1 MGDSNPWTFRILWLG
16 CFDSLTVVSL
26 TNRINLWSTFLLLFR
41 VLPSWKLCSNFTNVE
56 WNPLIVYTRYCHEV
70 MRLVLRPLTI
80 EYVIQIWWSFQEV
93 VISFYQL
100 AVKAL
105 NLFLIGIPNTLVPTF
120 VIQSTAWDDDLPFQ
134 RMRVLTNWLSARWRS
149 FYRWGIWKSL

>member
-1 MGDSNPWTFRILWLG
+1 
-16 CFDSLTVVSL
+16 
-26 TNRINLWSTFLLLFR
+26 
-41 VLPSWKLCSNFTNVE
+41 
-56 WNPLIVYTRYCHEV
+56 

-120 VIQSTAWDDDLPFQ
+120 VIQSTAC
-134 RMRVLTNWLSARWRS
+134 NGWR
-149 FYRWGIWKSL
+149 RQGPAIITP